1 MAKPISADNS
11 NARIERKIMPATDPV
26 RELLAEKGCPS
37 HIIEGGLSGL
47 IENWEAI
54 VESVSEGYAL
64 TLDDYLN
71 DMDARQLLEEAL
83 AVAPLNERKS
93 ALERVRAADETIKA
107 ALEPAG
113 RCLWGDEV
121 AEEEGW
127 APQKNWWY
135 FSKPVSADPELLAE
149 IEEG

>member
-1 MAKPISADNS
+1 
-11 NARIERKIMPATDPV
+11 MPATDPV
-26 RELLAEKGCPS
+26 RELLREKGCPS
-37 HIIEGGLSGL
+37 HIVEGGLAGL

-64 TLDDYLN
+64 GLDDYLN
-71 DMDARQLLEEAL
+71 DMDARQLLEESL
-83 AVAPLNERKS
+83 AVASSDAREA
-93 ALERVRAADETIKA
+93 ALARVRAADETMKA
-107 ALEPAG
+107 AIEPAG

-135 FSKPVSADPELLAE
+135 FSKPVNANPELLAE
-149 IEEG
+149 IEEE